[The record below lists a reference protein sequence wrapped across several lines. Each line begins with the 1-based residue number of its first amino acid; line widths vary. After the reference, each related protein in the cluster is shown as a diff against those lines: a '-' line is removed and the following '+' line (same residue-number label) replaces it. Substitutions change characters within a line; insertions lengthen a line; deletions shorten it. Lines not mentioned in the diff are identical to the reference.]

1 MAEFS
6 SFFRS
11 ALLLHAPLPI
21 AIAPGETHSLV
32 VRVAPQQLAKLGD
45 TAAPGGHF
53 STLLTLAY
61 AVAGRSLVVPHTL
74 SWSCHTPRAQA
85 GFLLSF
91 KAAAVAPGSATLSA
105 RLVVHNGF
113 DEARDLNLLVG
124 PVAPPAV
131 ACASDASGAAARATA
146 AAPPPPPPPPPPLPR
161 GTAGSSQG
169 SHRHGGEEV
178 VPSGGA
184 TASLL
189 RLSRVHREEVAE
201 WATECGQVPG
211 LQAAVR
217 LGCIEGH
224 ASTSVSV
231 GFLPLRRGR
240 VEINSIF
247 LHDRTNDLFFRMSEP
262 FEVLA
267 G

>member
-1 MAEFS
+1 M
-6 SFFRS
+6 
-11 ALLLHAPLPI
+11 
-21 AIAPGETHSLV
+21 IAPGETHGFV
-32 VRVAPQQLAKLGD
+32 VRVAAQQLAKLGS
-45 TAAPGGHF
+45 AAPRGRF

-74 SWSCHTPRAQA
+74 SWSCPTPRAQN

-113 DEARDLNLLVG
+113 DDTRELSLLVG
-124 PVAPPAV
+124 PLKPSCPAST
-131 ACASDASGAAARATA
+131 AASGGGDSANAM
-146 AAPPPPPPPPPPLPR
+146 PPI
-161 GTAGSSQG
+161 
-169 SHRHGGEEV
+169 
-178 VPSGGA
+178 GA
-184 TASLL
+184 TSSLL
-189 RLSRVHREEVAE
+189 QLSSMNREDVAK
-201 WATECGQVPG
+201 WAVQCGQVPG
-211 LQAAVR
+211 LQAAVQ
-217 LGCIEGH
+217 LGHIEGH

-247 LHDRTNDLFFRMSEP
+247 LHDRTNDIFYRMSEP

-267 G
+267 GGDKAQPASMPRSSPRAAAMPEREAAPSPARAGDGQEQEEQEEQEEQAVAVEC